1 MASPQS
7 LNPPEKESMVTSVT
21 QKAQEEEEE
30 DDEDEETGQKFEFD
44 DSEDEQNTVENSVE
58 NKESGTPHVEAEHSE
73 NTNGS
78 TATNALYCQAM
89 KRNQQAVNG
98 GIPAGL
104 EDQNIPTHPCTT
116 NSEMVARQSPDGSSV
131 SAEPQVADEQASF
144 WKRNNIY
151 EGSHFEPECL
161 YASIQKSPHKH
172 AQTAPVHSREWFS
185 VVSELTLRLHKGLAP
200 QGKAVPESDENSP
213 SEQLKQN
220 SAPPAR
226 SEVIYDDVPCE
237 NITPPDAVDDVI
249 YEEVQRSGESGLIDN
264 GWGSSEFESYDEQ
277 SDSETKQPT
286 RNKISPD
293 VRRLKQRCVQTRRE
307 LAMRLGAR
315 DVGQLKQNYD
325 IKVQQL
331 MKAARN
337 GTKDGLEKTK
347 IAMMRKVSFLSKKDC
362 TDDTEED
369 SGYLDVTVSELK
381 HPPPQLSPMPEGLS
395 SQQVVR
401 RHILGS
407 IIQSERSYLD
417 SLKRILLE
425 YKKPLMEAEPRI
437 LSLKKVQPIFYRLK
451 EILQCHSM
459 FQIALASRVAEW
471 DNTEKIGDLFVASF
485 SKSMVLDVY
494 SDYVNNFTNAM
505 ALIKKACMSKPAFLE
520 FLKKKQAAST
530 DRITLY
536 GLMVKPIQRFP
547 QFILLLQDMLKNTP
561 VGHQDRLPLQ
571 LALTELET
579 LAEKLNE
586 QKRLAEQ
593 LAEIQQLTR
602 SVSDRNLS
610 KQLNSDQ
617 KQLILSETLIETVY
631 GEKGQVLKSK
641 ERKVFLLNDM
651 LICANINV
659 KGPPDISSLV
669 PIGPKYAVKWSAPLL
684 QVQVVEVGQET
695 PQRKDSIY
703 QQIGSKRLS
712 STNSQGK
719 LFLGPPRL
727 YQDLQEL
734 QHDLSVVEEV
744 TLLVGTLQGSY
755 QNLNTTV
762 GQDWCMALQRLIRIK
777 EDEIQCANKC
787 RLRLMVPGKP
797 DKSGRP
803 VSFTVV
809 FSTPSPIS
817 KISWV
822 NRLHLAK
829 IALREENLPG
839 WVCVEDDE
847 KTKPPFWCPLLACR
861 LPVFTPKMQD
871 LKLQAALYNPVHCS
885 LLGFSAASTSLPQGY
900 LWVAS
905 GGDNSHGQVEIFSLN
920 RPTPRSVKSFSL
932 GSPVLCLEY
941 ITEPSTDEELETQT
955 SEVPSKIGNTIC
967 VGLLD
972 GNILVYGSVDTAA
985 QCLLTFCNPE
995 GCPVLCLKQSANF
1008 LFAGLSNG
1016 KVAVY
1021 NRKSGVGLWDPDSCR
1036 HVVIGCAPVL
1046 KLLQID
1052 ECVWASCVNQV
1063 SVIEGSSLRT
1073 QSFEVHPDPMVSV
1086 THMVRAGGGVWMAF
1100 SEGSS
1105 LRLFHTETLEHLQ
1118 EINISTPSAY
1128 LSPGQKTV
1136 CVTSLLICQG
1146 LLWVGT
1152 AQGIIVTLPVPR
1164 LEGIPKITGK
1174 GMTSLNAHN
1183 GPVEFLVATSSI
1195 LSHDFLKR
1203 DSVMEGADSSNGAED
1218 KEATNSSQE
1227 SLQQADVSPQVEA
1240 KAKGVLLQYHLRS
1253 TSQLPGKLLTA
1264 RPEETSNS
1272 TQDSLEHTLEDCSI
1286 YELSDDPEVW
1296 VRGPGPSSKE
1306 AARREKVTSAA
1317 VIAGGKGFRRLANSS
1332 NSSDSNENMLMVWQL
1347 PITV

>member
-1 MASPQS
+1 
-7 LNPPEKESMVTSVT
+7 
-21 QKAQEEEEE
+21 
-30 DDEDEETGQKFEFD
+30 
-44 DSEDEQNTVENSVE
+44 
-58 NKESGTPHVEAEHSE
+58 
-73 NTNGS
+73 
-78 TATNALYCQAM
+78 
-89 KRNQQAVNG
+89 
-98 GIPAGL
+98 
-104 EDQNIPTHPCTT
+104 
-116 NSEMVARQSPDGSSV
+116 
-131 SAEPQVADEQASF
+131 
-144 WKRNNIY
+144 
-151 EGSHFEPECL
+151 
-161 YASIQKSPHKH
+161 
-172 AQTAPVHSREWFS
+172 
-185 VVSELTLRLHKGLAP
+185 
-200 QGKAVPESDENSP
+200 
-213 SEQLKQN
+213 
-220 SAPPAR
+220 
-226 SEVIYDDVPCE
+226 
-237 NITPPDAVDDVI
+237 
-249 YEEVQRSGESGLIDN
+249 
-264 GWGSSEFESYDEQ
+264 
-277 SDSETKQPT
+277 
-286 RNKISPD
+286 
-293 VRRLKQRCVQTRRE
+293 
-307 LAMRLGAR
+307 
-315 DVGQLKQNYD
+315 
-325 IKVQQL
+325 

-347 IAMMRKVSFLSKKDC
+347 IAMMRKVPFLSKKDC
-362 TDDTEED
+362 TDAIEED

-381 HPPPQLSPMPEGLS
+381 HPPPQLSPMPDGLS

-437 LSLKKVQPIFYRLK
+437 LSLKKIQTVFYRLK

-494 SDYVNNFTNAM
+494 SDYINNFTNAM
-505 ALIKKACMSKPAFLE
+505 GLIKKACMSKPAFLE

-547 QFILLLQDMLKNTP
+547 QFILLLQDMLKTTP

-617 KQLILSETLIETVY
+617 KQLILSETLIETVF

-651 LICANINV
+651 LVCANINV

-695 PQRKDSIY
+695 PHFNVNIITDYHGNVICS
-703 QQIGSKRLS
+703 
-712 STNSQGK
+712 GK

-727 YQDLQEL
+727 YQELQEL

-797 DKSGRP
+797 DKSGHP

-829 IALREENLPG
+829 IALRDENLPG

-847 KTKPPFWCPLLACR
+847 KTKPPFWCPLLACQ
-861 LPVFTPKMQD
+861 LPVFTPRMQD
-871 LKLQAALYNPVHCS
+871 LKV
-885 LLGFSAASTSLPQGY
+885 TSLRAMSVSSGIGCPPSHVCFLFVVSSTAQ
-900 LWVAS
+900 VAS
-905 GGDNSHGQVEIFSLN
+905 GGDDSHGQVEIFSLN

-941 ITEPSTDEELETQT
+941 ITEPSTEEELETQT
-955 SEVPSKIGNTIC
+955 SEVLPKIGNTIC

-995 GCPVLCLKQSANF
+995 GCPVLCLKHSANF

-1021 NRKSGVGLWDPDSCR
+1021 NRKSGEGLWDPDSCR

-1052 ECVWASCVNQV
+1052 KCVWASCANQV

-1073 QSFEVHPDPMVSV
+1073 QVSFSSEKCV
-1086 THMVRAGGGVWMAF
+1086 GGVWMAF

-1128 LSPGQKTV
+1128 LSPGQKSV

-1195 LSHDFLKR
+1195 LSQDFLKR
-1203 DSVMEGADSSNGAED
+1203 DSPTEGVDSSGGGED
-1218 KEATNSSQE
+1218 KKVTNSSQE
-1227 SLQQADVSPQVEA
+1227 SLQQADGSPQAED
-1240 KAKGVLLQYHLRS
+1240 KTKGVLLQYQLRS

-1264 RPEETSNS
+1264 RLEESSGS
-1272 TQDSLEHTLEDCSI
+1272 TQDSLEHTLEDGSI

-1306 AARREKVTSAA
+1306 ETRREKVTSAA
-1317 VIAGGKGFRRLANSS
+1317 VISGGKGFRRLAKSS
-1332 NSSDSNENMLMVWQL
+1332 NSPDSSENMLMVWQL

>member
-1 MASPQS
+1 M
-7 LNPPEKESMVTSVT
+7 L
-21 QKAQEEEEE
+21 
-30 DDEDEETGQKFEFD
+30 
-44 DSEDEQNTVENSVE
+44 
-58 NKESGTPHVEAEHSE
+58 
-73 NTNGS
+73 
-78 TATNALYCQAM
+78 
-89 KRNQQAVNG
+89 
-98 GIPAGL
+98 
-104 EDQNIPTHPCTT
+104 
-116 NSEMVARQSPDGSSV
+116 
-131 SAEPQVADEQASF
+131 
-144 WKRNNIY
+144 
-151 EGSHFEPECL
+151 
-161 YASIQKSPHKH
+161 
-172 AQTAPVHSREWFS
+172 
-185 VVSELTLRLHKGLAP
+185 
-200 QGKAVPESDENSP
+200 
-213 SEQLKQN
+213 
-220 SAPPAR
+220 
-226 SEVIYDDVPCE
+226 
-237 NITPPDAVDDVI
+237 PDAEDDVI
-249 YEEVQRSGESGLIDN
+249 YEEVQRSGEAGLIDN

-286 RNKISPD
+286 RNK
-293 VRRLKQRCVQTRRE
+293 
-307 LAMRLGAR
+307 
-315 DVGQLKQNYD
+315 
-325 IKVQQL
+325 VQQL
-331 MKAARN
+331 IKAARN

-347 IAMMRKVSFLSKKDC
+347 IAMMRKVPFLSKKDC
-362 TDDTEED
+362 TDAIEED

-381 HPPPQLSPMPEGLS
+381 HPPPQLSPMPDGLS

-437 LSLKKVQPIFYRLK
+437 LSLKKIQTVFYRLK

-494 SDYVNNFTNAM
+494 SDYINNFTNAM
-505 ALIKKACMSKPAFLE
+505 GLIKKACMSKPAFLE
-520 FLKKKQAAST
+520 FLKVNFST
-530 DRITLY
+530 Y
-536 GLMVKPIQRFP
+536 KSVCVP
-547 QFILLLQDMLKNTP
+547 QDMLKTTP

-651 LICANINV
+651 LVCANINV

-703 QQIGSKRLS
+703 QQSGKWTAAGVR
-712 STNSQGK
+712 K

-727 YQDLQEL
+727 YQELQEL

-797 DKSGRP
+797 DKSGHP

-829 IALREENLPG
+829 IALRDENLPG

-847 KTKPPFWCPLLACR
+847 KTKPPFWCPLLACQ

-905 GGDNSHGQVEIFSLN
+905 GGDDSHGQVEIFSLN

-941 ITEPSTDEELETQT
+941 ITEPSTEEELETQT
-955 SEVPSKIGNTIC
+955 SEVLPKIGNTIC

-995 GCPVLCLKQSANF
+995 GCPVLCLKHSANF

-1021 NRKSGVGLWDPDSCR
+1021 NRKSGEGLWDPDSCR

-1052 ECVWASCVNQV
+1052 KCVWASCANQV

-1128 LSPGQKTV
+1128 LSPGQKSV

-1195 LSHDFLKR
+1195 LSQDFLKR
-1203 DSVMEGADSSNGAED
+1203 DSPTEGVDSSGGGED
-1218 KEATNSSQE
+1218 KKVTNSSQE
-1227 SLQQADVSPQVEA
+1227 SLQQADGSPQAED
-1240 KAKGVLLQYHLRS
+1240 KTKGVLLQYQLRS

-1264 RPEETSNS
+1264 RLEESSGS
-1272 TQDSLEHTLEDCSI
+1272 TQDSLEHTLEDGSI

-1306 AARREKVTSAA
+1306 ETRREKVTSAA
-1317 VIAGGKGFRRLANSS
+1317 VISGGKGFRRLAKSS
-1332 NSSDSNENMLMVWQL
+1332 NSPDSSENMLMVWQL

>member
-1 MASPQS
+1 
-7 LNPPEKESMVTSVT
+7 
-21 QKAQEEEEE
+21 
-30 DDEDEETGQKFEFD
+30 
-44 DSEDEQNTVENSVE
+44 
-58 NKESGTPHVEAEHSE
+58 
-73 NTNGS
+73 
-78 TATNALYCQAM
+78 
-89 KRNQQAVNG
+89 
-98 GIPAGL
+98 
-104 EDQNIPTHPCTT
+104 
-116 NSEMVARQSPDGSSV
+116 
-131 SAEPQVADEQASF
+131 
-144 WKRNNIY
+144 
-151 EGSHFEPECL
+151 
-161 YASIQKSPHKH
+161 
-172 AQTAPVHSREWFS
+172 
-185 VVSELTLRLHKGLAP
+185 
-200 QGKAVPESDENSP
+200 
-213 SEQLKQN
+213 
-220 SAPPAR
+220 
-226 SEVIYDDVPCE
+226 
-237 NITPPDAVDDVI
+237 
-249 YEEVQRSGESGLIDN
+249 
-264 GWGSSEFESYDEQ
+264 
-277 SDSETKQPT
+277 
-286 RNKISPD
+286 
-293 VRRLKQRCVQTRRE
+293 
-307 LAMRLGAR
+307 MRLGAR
-315 DVGQLKQNYD
+315 DVSQLKQNYD

-331 MKAARN
+331 IKAARN

-347 IAMMRKVSFLSKKDC
+347 IAMMRKVPFLSKKDC
-362 TDDTEED
+362 TDAIEED

-381 HPPPQLSPMPEGLS
+381 HPPPQLSPMPDGLS

-437 LSLKKVQPIFYRLK
+437 LSLKKIQTVFYRLK

-494 SDYVNNFTNAM
+494 SDYINNFTNAM
-505 ALIKKACMSKPAFLE
+505 GLIKKACMSKPAFLE

-547 QFILLLQDMLKNTP
+547 QFILLLQDMLKTTP

-651 LICANINV
+651 LVCANINV

-703 QQIGSKRLS
+703 QEAKGRKRC
-712 STNSQGK
+712 GK

-727 YQDLQEL
+727 YQELQEL

-797 DKSGRP
+797 DKSGHP

-829 IALREENLPG
+829 IALRDENLPG

-847 KTKPPFWCPLLACR
+847 KTKPPFWCPLLACQ

-871 LKLQAALYNPVHCS
+871 LKV
-885 LLGFSAASTSLPQGY
+885 TSLRAMSVSSGIGCPPSHVCFLFVVSSTAQ
-900 LWVAS
+900 VAS
-905 GGDNSHGQVEIFSLN
+905 GGDDSHGQVEIFSLN

-941 ITEPSTDEELETQT
+941 ITEPSTEEELETQT
-955 SEVPSKIGNTIC
+955 SEVLPKIGNTIC

-995 GCPVLCLKQSANF
+995 GCPVLCLKHSANF

-1021 NRKSGVGLWDPDSCR
+1021 NRKSGEGLWDPDSCR

-1052 ECVWASCVNQV
+1052 ECVWASCANQV

-1128 LSPGQKTV
+1128 LSPGQKSV

-1195 LSHDFLKR
+1195 LSQDFLKR
-1203 DSVMEGADSSNGAED
+1203 DSPTEGVDSSGGGED
-1218 KEATNSSQE
+1218 KKVTNSSQE
-1227 SLQQADVSPQVEA
+1227 SLQQADGSPQAED
-1240 KAKGVLLQYHLRS
+1240 KTKGVLLQYQLRS

-1264 RPEETSNS
+1264 RLEESSGS
-1272 TQDSLEHTLEDCSI
+1272 TQDSLEHTLEDGSI

-1306 AARREKVTSAA
+1306 ETRREKVTSAA
-1317 VIAGGKGFRRLANSS
+1317 VISGGKGFRRLAKSS
-1332 NSSDSNENMLMVWQL
+1332 NSPDSSENMLMVWQL

>member
-1 MASPQS
+1 MESPQS
-7 LNPPEKESMVTSVT
+7 FNPPQKESVVTGVT
-21 QKAQEEEEE
+21 QMPQQEEDE
-30 DDEDEETGQKFEFD
+30 DGEDEETGEKFEFD
-44 DSEDEQNTVENSVE
+44 DSEDEHQTEE
-58 NKESGTPHVEAEHSE
+58 KNKPGALHVEAELLD
-73 NTNGS
+73 S
-78 TATNALYCQAM
+78 TKGHTDPNALYCQAM
-89 KRNQQAVNG
+89 KSVTLQEING
-98 GIPAGL
+98 GTLAGL
-104 EDQNIPTHPCTT
+104 EDQDISMHAHVTRADT
-116 NSEMVARQSPDGSSV
+116 VARRSLDGSSV
-131 SAEPQVADEQASF
+131 SAEPRGTEEPANIG
-144 WKRNNIY
+144 KRSNIN
-151 EGSHFEPECL
+151 EGAGFAPECL
-161 YASIQKSPHKH
+161 YAPIRKKAIDKH
-172 AQTAPVHSREWFS
+172 AKTAPGRSQEWFS
-185 VVSELTLRLHKGLAP
+185 VVSELTLRLHKGKP
-200 QGKAVPESDENSP
+200 VSESEGDSSP
-213 SEQLKQN
+213 EQLQVN
-220 SAPPAR
+220 TAH

-237 NITPPDAVDDVI
+237 NITSLGADDDVI
-249 YEEVQRSGESGLIDN
+249 YEDVQRSGESALIDN

-315 DVGQLKQNYD
+315 DVGQLKQSYD

-331 MKAARN
+331 MKFARN

-347 IAMMRKVSFLSKKDC
+347 IAMMRKVSFLSKKDS
-362 TDDTEED
+362 TDDTEDD

-425 YKKPLMEAEPRI
+425 YKKPLMEADPRI
-437 LSLKKVQPIFYRLK
+437 LSLKKILPIFYRLK

-471 DNTEKIGDLFVASF
+471 DNTETIGDLFVASF

-494 SDYVNNFTNAM
+494 SDYVNNFTSAM

-571 LALTELET
+571 LALTELES

-593 LAEIQQLTR
+593 LTEIQQLAR
-602 SVSDRNLS
+602 SISDRNLS
-610 KQLNSDQ
+610 KQLSSDQ
-617 KQLILSETLIETVY
+617 KQLILCETLIETVY

-651 LICANINV
+651 LVCANINM

-669 PIGPKYAVKWSAPLL
+669 PVGPKYAVKWSAPLL

-695 PQRKDSIY
+695 PQRQDSVY
-703 QQIGSKRLS
+703 QQSGSKRLS
-712 STNSQGK
+712 SNNNHGK

-727 YQDLQEL
+727 FQELQEL
-734 QHDLSVVEEV
+734 QHDLAVVEEV

-777 EDEIQCANKC
+777 EDAIQCANKC

-829 IALREENLPG
+829 IALKEENLPG

-847 KTKPPFWCPLLACR
+847 KTKPPFWCPLLACQV
-861 LPVFTPKMQD
+861 PVFTPKAQD
-871 LKLQAALYNPVHCS
+871 LKLQAGLYNPVQCA

-905 GGDNSHGQVEIFSLN
+905 VGADSHGQVEIFSLN

-941 ITEPSTDEELETQT
+941 ITEPSTDEEQEVEATD
-955 SEVPSKIGNTIC
+955 VPSKIGNTIC
-967 VGLLD
+967 VGLQD

-995 GCPVLCLKQSANF
+995 CCPVLCLKHSDNF

-1021 NRKSGVGLWDPDSCR
+1021 NRKSGEGLWDPDSCR
-1036 HVVIGCAPVL
+1036 HVVIGYAPVL
-1046 KLLQID
+1046 KLLRID
-1052 ECVWASCVNQV
+1052 ECVWASCANQV

-1073 QSFEVHPDPMVSV
+1073 QSFEAHPDAMVSV

-1128 LSPGQKTV
+1128 LSPGQKSV

-1152 AQGIIVTLPVPR
+1152 AQGIIVTLPMPR

-1183 GPVEFLVATSSI
+1183 GPVEFLVATSSV
-1195 LSHDFLKR
+1195 LSQDFLKR
-1203 DSVMEGADSSNGAED
+1203 DSGVDGVDSNSGGED
-1218 KEATNSSQE
+1218 KETNSSRE
-1227 SLQQADVSPQVEA
+1227 SLQQLDVSPQVEA
-1240 KAKGVLLQYHLRS
+1240 KPKGVILQYHLRS

-1264 RPEETSNS
+1264 RPDEASES
-1272 TQDSLEHTLEDCSI
+1272 TPEPLEHTLEDGSI
-1286 YELSDDPEVW
+1286 YELSDDPEIW

-1317 VIAGGKGFRRLANSS
+1317 IISGGKGFRRLTKSS
-1332 NSSDSNENMLMVWQL
+1332 NSPDSNENTLMVWQL

>member
-1 MASPQS
+1 MEGIGIVDASG
-7 LNPPEKESMVTSVT
+7 N
-21 QKAQEEEEE
+21 EE
-30 DDEDEETGQKFEFD
+30 FNCAFD
-44 DSEDEQNTVENSVE
+44 SQC
-58 NKESGTPHVEAEHSE
+58 A
-73 NTNGS
+73 
-78 TATNALYCQAM
+78 
-89 KRNQQAVNG
+89 
-98 GIPAGL
+98 
-104 EDQNIPTHPCTT
+104 
-116 NSEMVARQSPDGSSV
+116 
-131 SAEPQVADEQASF
+131 
-144 WKRNNIY
+144 
-151 EGSHFEPECL
+151 
-161 YASIQKSPHKH
+161 
-172 AQTAPVHSREWFS
+172 
-185 VVSELTLRLHKGLAP
+185 
-200 QGKAVPESDENSP
+200 
-213 SEQLKQN
+213 
-220 SAPPAR
+220 
-226 SEVIYDDVPCE
+226 
-237 NITPPDAVDDVI
+237 
-249 YEEVQRSGESGLIDN
+249 
-264 GWGSSEFESYDEQ
+264 
-277 SDSETKQPT
+277 
-286 RNKISPD
+286 
-293 VRRLKQRCVQTRRE
+293 
-307 LAMRLGAR
+307 
-315 DVGQLKQNYD
+315 
-325 IKVQQL
+325 
-331 MKAARN
+331 
-337 GTKDGLEKTK
+337 
-347 IAMMRKVSFLSKKDC
+347 
-362 TDDTEED
+362 DDTEED
-369 SGYLDVTVSELK
+369 SGYLDVTVSEIK

-437 LSLKKVQPIFYRLK
+437 LSLRKIQPIFYRLK

-471 DNTEKIGDLFVASF
+471 DHTEKIGDLFVASF

-617 KQLILSETLIETVY
+617 KQLILSETLIETVF

-651 LICANINV
+651 LVCANINV

-695 PQRKDSIY
+695 PQPKSFNVDIITDYHGNVICS
-703 QQIGSKRLS
+703 
-712 STNSQGK
+712 GK

-727 YQDLQEL
+727 YQELQEL

-744 TLLVGTLQGSY
+744 TLLVGTMQGSY

-871 LKLQAALYNPVHCS
+871 LKVSERQPTNLYLCKLKKEHY
-885 LLGFSAASTSLPQGY
+885 SARHR
-900 LWVAS
+900 
-905 GGDNSHGQVEIFSLN
+905 SHSMLFFIH
-920 RPTPRSVKSFSL
+920 
-932 GSPVLCLEY
+932 
-941 ITEPSTDEELETQT
+941 
-955 SEVPSKIGNTIC
+955 
-967 VGLLD
+967 
-972 GNILVYGSVDTAA
+972 
-985 QCLLTFCNPE
+985 LT
-995 GCPVLCLKQSANF
+995 K
-1008 LFAGLSNG
+1008 
-1016 KVAVY
+1016 K
-1021 NRKSGVGLWDPDSCR
+1021 GLWDPDSCR

-1052 ECVWASCVNQV
+1052 ECVWASCANQV
-1063 SVIEGSSLRT
+1063 SVIE
-1073 QSFEVHPDPMVSV
+1073 DPMVSV

-1174 GMTSLNAHN
+1174 GMTSLNGHN

-1195 LSHDFLKR
+1195 LSQDFLKR
-1203 DSVMEGADSSNGAED
+1203 DTPMEGGDSRSGTED
-1218 KEATNSSQE
+1218 KE
-1227 SLQQADVSPQVEA
+1227 
-1240 KAKGVLLQYHLRS
+1240 YHLQ
-1253 TSQLPGKLLTA
+1253 TSD
-1264 RPEETSNS
+1264 S
-1272 TQDSLEHTLEDCSI
+1272 TQDSLEHTLEDGSI

-1296 VRGPGPSSKE
+1296 VKGPGPSSKE

-1317 VIAGGKGFRRLANSS
+1317 VISGGKGFRRLANSS
-1332 NSSDSNENMLMVWQL
+1332 NSSDSSENMLMVWQL